1 MRLAFNNAKNIG
13 FYMIKLQKAV
23 WTFSTIMV
31 VLSACHSVIRD
42 TPSSKLTLTEHKLVD
57 KIWHVE
63 SKQFVDKQQLLNDIV
78 SQEYIL
84 LGETHDNPV
93 HHNYQ
98 AWVIAQLKAQG
109 RSMSVAFEMLTPEQ
123 GQALAKHPIQTADQ
137 IFDVVQWENSGWP
150 DRGMYK
156 PVFVATL
163 DAGYAIH
170 AANINR
176 QELNQIIMQGEES
189 LPENIKTQLQQN
201 PLDDQSEELLR
212 TGIVES
218 HCQML
223 PDSMVPAMM
232 LGQRVRDAAI
242 ANSLVKNKAN
252 DGIVLIAGS
261 GHTQN
266 NGVPGFVRAT
276 DDSAKIFTM
285 AWMEV
290 DKRFTDPEEYR
301 DYWGTE
307 ELPFD
312 YIWFTA
318 RIDRPDPC
326 EELKKH
332 HKFSKKE

>member
-1 MRLAFNNAKNIG
+1 MNAKHVVGI
-13 FYMIKLQKAV
+13 LSAV
-23 WTFSTIMV
+23 TVV
-31 VLSACHSVIRD
+31 VLGGCHSISREA
-42 TPSSKLTLTEHKLVD
+42 TPSELSLSDHDLVG
-57 KIWHVE
+57 KIWHVK
-63 SKQFVDKQQLLNDIV
+63 SKQFVDKLQLLNDIV
-78 SQEYIL
+78 GQEYVL

-98 AWVIAQLKAQG
+98 AWVITQLKMRG
-109 RSMSVAFEMLTPEQ
+109 RNMSVAFEMLTPEQ
-123 GQALAKHPIQTADQ
+123 DQALAKIQIQTADQ
-137 IFDVVQWENSGWP
+137 IFDAVQWENTGWP
-150 DRGMYK
+150 NRALYK
-156 PVFVATL
+156 PVFVAAL

-170 AANINR
+170 AANIDR
-176 QELNQIIMQGEES
+176 QELNQIIMQGEKS
-189 LPENIKTQLQQN
+189 LPENIKTQLHAN
-201 PLDDQSEELLR
+201 PLSEESEELLR

-242 ANSLVKNKAN
+242 ANSVVTNKAK

-261 GHTQN
+261 GHTQK
-266 NGVPGFVRAT
+266 NGVPGFIRSV
-276 DDSAKIFTM
+276 DNSAKIFTM

-290 DKRFTDPEEYR
+290 DKRLSNPEDYSE
-301 DYWGTE
+301 YWGTE

-312 YIWFTA
+312 YVWFTA

-332 HKFSKKE
+332 HKFSKQE